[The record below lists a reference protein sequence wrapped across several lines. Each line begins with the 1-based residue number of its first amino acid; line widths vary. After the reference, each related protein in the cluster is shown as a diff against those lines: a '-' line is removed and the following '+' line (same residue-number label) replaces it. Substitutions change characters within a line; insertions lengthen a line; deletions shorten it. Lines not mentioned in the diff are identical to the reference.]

1 LRLERHQIIAFL
13 SARLSEARLNHCL
26 RVEEVALQ
34 LAERFGAPAEWV
46 SPAALLHDVC
56 REEPPDLLLKLAS
69 KFDIVISD
77 IERAEP
83 LLLHGAVGAALIRE
97 EFGFTEPAL
106 LEAVAFH
113 ITGAPRLSPL
123 AKLVFVA
130 DSIEPGRNY
139 PRAQQLREEALQVA
153 PDCLLLHIYDQTI
166 MYLIKDKYWIHPR
179 TVAARNEL
187 LKKGVLSLT

>member
-1 LRLERHQIIAFL
+1 MRLERRQIIAFL
-13 SARLSEARLNHCL
+13 SGRLSEARLNHCL

-34 LAERFGAPAEWV
+34 LAERFDAPTELV

-69 KFDIVISD
+69 KFGIVISD

-83 LLLHGAVGAALIRE
+83 LLLHGAVGAALLRE
-97 EFGFTEPAL
+97 EWGFTEPTV
-106 LEAVAFH
+106 LEAVTYH

-130 DSIEPGRNY
+130 DAIEPGRNY

-153 PDCLLLHIYDQTI
+153 PDRLLLHIYDQTI
-166 MYLIKDKYWIHPR
+166 TYLIKEKYRIHPR

-187 LKKGVLSLT
+187 LKKGVISLS